1 MLIKQKKTEI
11 LGWNRAEEVVPDA
24 TIINEINPRNVTQ
37 TMIGDCSFVSAM
49 ILSAGF
55 ERKFKKKILTC
66 SFFPQKDGKP
76 VLNPHGKYCVRLH
89 INGCWRRVLIDS
101 RFGFRL
107 ISHET
112 QTKFW
117 QKSESE
123 LRIPF
128 DSHGQP
134 MCAYSADRKEI
145 N

>member
-1 MLIKQKKTEI
+1 MVINNRVEKTEI

-107 ISHET
+107 YFFRNLDQIFA
-112 QTKFW
+112 K
-117 QKSESE
+117 
-123 LRIPF
+123 I
-128 DSHGQP
+128 
-134 MCAYSADRKEI
+134 
-145 N
+145 